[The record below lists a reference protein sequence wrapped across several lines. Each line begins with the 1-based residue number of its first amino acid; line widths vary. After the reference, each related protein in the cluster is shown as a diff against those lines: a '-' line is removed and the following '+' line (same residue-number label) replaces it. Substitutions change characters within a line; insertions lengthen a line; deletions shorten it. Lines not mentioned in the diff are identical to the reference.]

1 MIKLALLSSII
12 PVVLVTAAWGL
23 DKIVK
28 RQETVSILVNYFNQV
43 WSRGGGVWW
52 AHNRL
57 QLVREEIG
65 QSHIL
70 KYKPLEVQG
79 MFEKTTAE

>member
-43 WSRGGGVWW
+43 WSRGEGSGG
-52 AHNRL
+52 
-57 QLVREEIG
+57 
-65 QSHIL
+65 HIIDCNWL
-70 KYKPLEVQG
+70 GKR
-79 MFEKTTAE
+79 